1 MLVYLLSFTPC
12 SGPDSPE
19 QAKGR
24 PFGEVLL
31 LVFYSR
37 VQYNTE
43 ERQVWIMAR
52 RSARNTRSRI
62 VTAAWE
68 LFYENGYDDTTV
80 DDIVERSGTSKGSFY
95 HYFAGKDALLS
106 SLSTLFDEKYQAL
119 TETMPPE
126 MDSFDKLIY
135 LNQALFFM
143 IENSVSQELLAR
155 LLSTQLVT
163 SSEKH
168 LMDQNRYYFRL
179 LRKICMEGQQRGEL
193 RADITVNEMVR
204 SYALQER
211 ALMYDWCICGG
222 NYSLSQ
228 YAAQQMPRFLSYLKK

>member
-1 MLVYLLSFTPC
+1 
-12 SGPDSPE
+12 
-19 QAKGR
+19 
-24 PFGEVLL
+24 
-31 LVFYSR
+31 
-37 VQYNTE
+37 
-43 ERQVWIMAR
+43 MAR

-106 SLSTLFDEKYQAL
+106 SLSTLFDEKYQTL
-119 TETMPPE
+119 TETIPPE

-135 LNQALFFM
+135 LNHELFFM
-143 IENSVSQELLAR
+143 IENSISLELLAR
-155 LLSTQLVT
+155 LLSTPLTT

-168 LMDQNRYYFRL
+168 LMDHNRYYFRL
-179 LRKICMEGQQRGEL
+179 LRRICTEGQQRDEL
-193 RADITVNEMVR
+193 RADISINEMVR

-211 ALMYDWCICGG
+211 ALLYDWCICGG

-228 YAAQQMPRFLSYLKK
+228 YGSHQMPLFLSYFKS

>member
-1 MLVYLLSFTPC
+1 MLVFFPWI
-12 SGPDSPE
+12 P
-19 QAKGR
+19 
-24 PFGEVLL
+24 
-31 LVFYSR
+31 
-37 VQYNTE
+37 YNTE

-52 RSARNTRSRI
+52 RNARNTRSRI

-119 TETMPPE
+119 KETMPE
-126 MDSFDKLIY
+126 DMNSFDKLIY

-143 IENSVSQELLAR
+143 IENSVSLELLAR

-163 SSEKH
+163 ASEKH
-168 LMDQNRYYFRL
+168 LMDHNRFYFRL
-179 LRKICMEGQQRGEL
+179 LREICMEGQQRGEL
-193 RADITVNEMVR
+193 REDISINEMVR

-228 YAAQQMPRFLSYLKK
+228 YAGQQLPKYLSYLKK